1 MKYDLAK
8 KEPPVTA
15 NELLEEI
22 VPLLRDYFEG
32 DISLTIYGIA
42 YSLPNGQKLLLK
54 LYRQCKRL

>member
-22 VPLLRDYFEG
+22 VPLLREYFEG
-32 DISLTIYGIA
+32 DISLTICGIA
-42 YSLPNGQKLLLK
+42 YSLPNGQKFIIK
-54 LYRQCKRL
+54 AV